1 MKRLSS
7 VAFALAVALVA
18 APTLTGC
25 AVELDS
31 GEQPATGVV
40 VDDDALTDAE
50 EEARLID
57 EENAAGHDDGEF
69 VDDSSDD
76 VYDENNPPVVDPDA
90 EEPIDEA
97 DIEDAVTVACPA
109 GVTCVEDVPFNAAST
124 TVGGADRFNRY
135 NCSTSNESGPERVY
149 RVELP
154 GPGTISVTL
163 NGSLE
168 ANGTDVDVHI
178 LSSLSANACLA
189 RGDRTASAAVS
200 ADFVYVAFDSFQRS
214 NGTNGAGRFA
224 GLISFTPVPVAE
236 DNPLIA
242 AGVPAAV
249 AELAMLAWNSAEE
262 QDLTDSPIF
271 TIIDF
276 SKPSTSKRLWT
287 VDTETGELL
296 ASHRVTHGIGSS
308 GSSNKALATSFSN
321 VNGSSK
327 SSLGLSRTAETYSG
341 KHGYSLR
348 LDGLE
353 SSNSRMRS
361 RAIVVH
367 GADYAED
374 SFSSSN
380 GYLGRSNGCP
390 AIAQSRSRA
399 FINIIKG
406 GTLIFSYYP
415 SNAWINSSPFLN

>member
-7 VAFALAVALVA
+7 VVFALAVAALSA
-18 APTLTGC
+18 SLSTAC
-25 AVELDS
+25 AVEL
-31 GEQPATGVV
+31 GGNEGPETGTL
-40 VDDDALTDAE
+40 VDDDALTDEA
-50 EEARLID
+50 EEARLIA
-57 EENAAGHDDGEF
+57 EENAVDHDDGEF
-69 VDDSSDD
+69 VDDATDD
-76 VYDENNPPVVDPDA
+76 VADEYNPLVEDPDA
-90 EEPIDEA
+90 PIDPDSIENA
-97 DIEDAVTVACPA
+97 DQIACPA
-109 GVTCVEDVPFNAAST
+109 GVTCIETVPFNAAST
-124 TVGGADRFNRY
+124 TVGGLDRFDRY

-149 RVELP
+149 RIDLP
-154 GPGTISVTL
+154 GPGTLSVTL
-163 NGSLE
+163 NASLE
-168 ANGTDVDVHI
+168 GNGTDVDVHI
-178 LSSLSANACLA
+178 LSSLSSNACLA
-189 RGDRTASAAVS
+189 RGDRTASAAVTTDY
-200 ADFVYVAFDSFQRS
+200 AYVVFDSFQRS

-224 GLISFTPVPVAE
+224 GLIAFTPAPASRN
-236 DNPLIA
+236 NPLVA

-249 AELAMLAWNSAEE
+249 AELAMRAWRNAAE
-262 QDLTDSPIF
+262 QDLTDSPVF
-271 TIIDF
+271 TVIDF

-287 VDTETGELL
+287 VNTQTGALL

-341 KHGYSLR
+341 NHGYSLR

-353 SSNSRMRS
+353 PSNAAMRS

-374 SFSSSN
+374 SFASSN

-390 AIAQSRSRA
+390 AIAQTRSRA

-415 SNAWINSSPFLN
+415 SNAWLNSSPFLN